1 MVKLASAREIRMY
14 GPRLTRN
21 RFEYI
26 NAGLY
31 MFSTILLVGGFAAQ
45 FSKEPLS
52 GLVLLLLALGEII
65 VVNVHD
71 LMAHLAAIDYRFL
84 LLGFDPQLALVE
96 FAVPVVQSLG
106 TLLYFLGI
114 LFLFTKAE
122 KGYDNYKVEKQAVN
136 LLIAGPALWLLG
148 SIHNSCQIYERA
160 DGHVQILQQSVN
172 IPFLLGSLLFLVG
185 ALLNWREQSGH
196 VHHGLKLLSEE
207 WVWLGM
213 FGSLLLLIGGLMNVV
228 KVFKMQQMSGLRLE
242 KLRGGAQER
251 LMQEREGQMPLIIEE
266 QRRRRNSPEE
276 GTTSTTVAPT
286 PYKDVLVGQA

>member
-1 MVKLASAREIRMY
+1 MY

-114 LFLFTKAE
+114 LFLFTK
-122 KGYDNYKVEKQAVN
+122 VSP
-136 LLIAGPALWLLG
+136 LFIF
-148 SIHNSCQIYERA
+148 
-160 DGHVQILQQSVN
+160 
-172 IPFLLGSLLFLVG
+172 FLLYFV
-185 ALLNWREQSGH
+185 
-196 VHHGLKLLSEE
+196 
-207 WVWLGM
+207 
-213 FGSLLLLIGGLMNVV
+213 
-228 KVFKMQQMSGLRLE
+228 
-242 KLRGGAQER
+242 
-251 LMQEREGQMPLIIEE
+251 
-266 QRRRRNSPEE
+266 
-276 GTTSTTVAPT
+276 
-286 PYKDVLVGQA
+286 Y